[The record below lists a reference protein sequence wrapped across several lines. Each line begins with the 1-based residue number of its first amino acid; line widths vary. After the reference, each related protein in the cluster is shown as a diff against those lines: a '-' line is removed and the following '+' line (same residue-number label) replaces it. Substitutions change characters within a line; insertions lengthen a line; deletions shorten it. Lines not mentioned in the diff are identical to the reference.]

1 MWRFNI
7 LGDNGGSISYNLR
20 IEPIAAGFILL
31 NVKKI
36 ALKREIAETIVTHKT
51 IVWNK
56 FIDYFGLSIEAN
68 PSRVGK
74 NNVYFPLMGYIQIP

>member
-20 IEPIAAGFILL
+20 IEPIVARFILL